1 MRDEIDR
8 LARLRDLR
16 VTERQK
22 DAVAAEGARDAARAE
37 LRRIQETIR
46 AAQRER
52 TALATLAPGE
62 MVDAARIELRGRLDQ
77 ALDGQIRAAA
87 RKQTIARRG
96 LAEREDALAAAKQA
110 LRAAERARDQM
121 ETLGVRIA
129 AEEARAAELAEELEA
144 DLPRPR
150 RPGRGAGPGGDRGES
165 GW

>member
-16 VTERQK
+16 VTQRQK
-22 DAVAAEGARDAARAE
+22 DAAVAEAARDAARAE

-46 AAQRER
+46 SAQRER

-62 MVDAARIELRGRLDQ
+62 MLDAARIELRGRLDQ

-96 LAEREDALAAAKQA
+96 LAEREDALTATKQA

-121 ETLGVRIA
+121 ETLGARIA
-129 AEEARAAELAEELEA
+129 AEEVRAAELAEELEA
-144 DLPRPR
+144 DVPRPR
-150 RPGRGAGPGGDRGES
+150 RSGPAGGRGED